1 MSGARV
7 LHPVIVCT
15 DLEHSLAFYREV
27 VGLRPGPIEPH
38 DPDLLS
44 RLAGRP
50 SSGRA
55 VILTG
60 DDGTELEL
68 ATFDTPATRPAERA
82 PWETAGIRSV
92 TFIVADLDAAL
103 AHARAAGYPE
113 AGEIV
118 GFDQT
123 AGRLAVVY
131 LTGPDS
137 VIVTLAQEA

>member
-1 MSGARV
+1 MAETPSVTVTGKVDDVRSFLHWRAREYNKLV
-7 LHPVIVCT
+7 RDGRDFV
-15 DLEHSLAFYREV
+15 AAG
-27 VGLRPGPIEPH
+27 GLV
-38 DPDLLS
+38 
-44 RLAGRP
+44 AA
-50 SSGRA
+50 A

-68 ATFDTPATRPAERA
+68 ATFGTPATRPAERA

-92 TFIVADLDAAL
+92 TFIVPDLDAAL
-103 AHARAAGYPE
+103 ARARAAGYPE

-131 LTGPDS
+131 LIGPDS